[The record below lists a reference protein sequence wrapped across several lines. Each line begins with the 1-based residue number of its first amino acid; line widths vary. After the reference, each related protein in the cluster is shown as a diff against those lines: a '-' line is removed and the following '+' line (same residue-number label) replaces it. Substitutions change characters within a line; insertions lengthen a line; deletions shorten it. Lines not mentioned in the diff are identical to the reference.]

1 MVHLIGQGTV
11 LRHGEIWV
19 NSKKGLGFLL
29 GHFQRAGI
37 LHQVRHPQ
45 RGQAVM
51 GRAAEITGAAV
62 LKIIFCHSKTV

>member
-1 MVHLIGQGTV
+1 M

-19 NSKKGLGFLL
+19 NSQQGLGFLL

-45 RGQAVM
+45 RGQTVL
-51 GRAAEITGAAV
+51 GRAEEITGAAV
-62 LKIIFCHSKTV
+62 FKIIFCHGKTV